1 MITRLLDKQSHLN
14 DMLSAKTAKSGG
26 KQTVGVSV
34 KQQQF
39 QWKHVEAQN
48 PMDHVG
54 SYGMNHP
61 QQEKLISTRWMSEF
75 TQQQRWNLTKSPNIW
90 IYLDGRFFELLKDNC
105 SKVGPTPM
113 WTCSHFFRRG
123 M

>member
-61 QQEKLISTRWMSEF
+61 QQEKTDKHKVDE
-75 TQQQRWNLTKSPNIW
+75 W
-90 IYLDGRFFELLKDNC
+90 IYTTTTMELNQ
-105 SKVGPTPM
+105 VT
-113 WTCSHFFRRG
+113 
-123 M
+123 